1 MRAKVLTLVCCF
13 VLGTFVASPAAQP
26 STAKPGP
33 EHEMLK
39 EKFEG
44 DWDASMDFGGN
55 KSKGTAR
62 YKMGI
67 GGFWLLMD
75 FTGDFAGA
83 KFEGKGATGYDPVKK
98 KYVGTWIDTMT
109 PHLMLNLHR
118 DRRGHRCRGQNA
130 EVKIGLRVQG
140 QGHDHL
146 HDVHDHGRQGAESL
160 RDHVHEEKVTKR
172 KGPAASARLGHCP
185 YR

>member
-13 VLGTFVASPAAQP
+13 VLGTFVASLAAQP
-26 STAKPGP
+26 PTAKPGP

-62 YKMGI
+62 YKMGL

-75 FTGDFAGA
+75 FTGDFGGA

-109 PHLMLNLHR
+109 PHLMLSEGTF
-118 DRRGHRCRGQNA
+118 DKEGKTYTDTG
-130 EVKIGLRVQG
+130 EVT
-140 QGHDHL
+140 
-146 HDVHDHGRQGAESL
+146 GADGKAQKSKSVYEFK
-160 RDHVHEEKVTKR
+160 DKDTIIFTMYMTMDGKEQKAFEITYTR
-172 KGPAASARLGHCP
+172 KK
-185 YR
+185 